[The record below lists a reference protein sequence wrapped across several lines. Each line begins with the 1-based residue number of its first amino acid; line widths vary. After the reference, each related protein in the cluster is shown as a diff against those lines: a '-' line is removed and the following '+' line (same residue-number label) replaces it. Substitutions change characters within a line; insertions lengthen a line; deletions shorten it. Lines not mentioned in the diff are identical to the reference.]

1 LIFSL
6 KKSMQG
12 TNYTSTKI
20 NVNKLSIIS
29 MIFAIRKIDPMC

>member
-6 KKSMQG
+6 KKYMQG
-12 TNYTSTKI
+12 TKYISTKI